1 MAARAVTVKLPLAPV
16 ARVWLEG
23 WTEMLGATPT
33 ESVAA
38 VEVAFG
44 AAQPTTVTW

>member
-1 MAARAVTVKLPLAPV
+1 MKLPLAPV
-16 ARVWLEG
+16 ATVWLEG

-33 ESVAA
+33 ARVAA